1 MENISPKMAGA
12 FGVGFISFIL
22 AAYSYN
28 QQHKNE
34 FVPAEKKTKSL
45 EEKKES
51 LEKEDNKNSISK
63 DLEEKNIKND
73 VEKFISDV
81 KEEISWGQ
89 FWKDEYDDMR
99 KKKTTK

>member
-34 FVPAEKKTKSL
+34 FIPAEKKPITLEENKSL
-45 EEKKES
+45 EKDDSKEK
-51 LEKEDNKNSISK
+51 ISK
-63 DLEEKNIKND
+63 DLEKKTIKSD
-73 VEKFISDV
+73 VENFISEV

-89 FWKDEYDDMR
+89 FWKDEYNDMR
-99 KKKTTK
+99 KKNKTK

>member
-34 FVPAEKKTKSL
+34 FIPVEKNINTL
-45 EEKKES
+45 EQNES
-51 LEKEDNKNSISK
+51 LEKDDSKEKISK
-63 DLEEKNIKND
+63 DLEKTTIKSD
-73 VEKFISDV
+73 VENFISDV

-89 FWKDEYDDMR
+89 FWKDEYADMR
-99 KKKTTK
+99 KKNTTK